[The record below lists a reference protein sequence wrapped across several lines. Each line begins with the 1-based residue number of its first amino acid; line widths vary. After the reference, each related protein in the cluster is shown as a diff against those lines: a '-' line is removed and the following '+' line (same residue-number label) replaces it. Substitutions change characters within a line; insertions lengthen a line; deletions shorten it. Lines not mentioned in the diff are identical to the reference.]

1 MPSFFKGFLQNPKRV
16 GAIRESSRFLV
27 DKIMKHVEMRE
38 NECVVELGAGLGVVT
53 ERLAKLLPEGAKL
66 LTFELNP
73 DFVVELKKRFTN
85 PNVVLIQ
92 DQAQNL
98 AKHLKENGYEKAD
111 IVVSIVPLKHVQAPE
126 ILATVKECL
135 KEGGKY
141 IQVSLVGKEMLA
153 EQFTYLKEEWTF
165 LNIPP
170 EKVHVCINTPPSET
184 K

>member
-16 GAIRESSRFLV
+16 GAIMESSRFLV
-27 DKIMKHVEMRE
+27 DKIMKHVELRE
-38 NECVVELGAGLGVVT
+38 NDCVVELGAGLGVVT
-53 ERLAKLLPEGAKL
+53 ERLVKILPEGAKL

-73 DFVVELKKRFTN
+73 EFVAELKERFKD
-85 PNVVLIQ
+85 PNVAVIQ
-92 DQAQNL
+92 DKAQNL
-98 AKHLKENGYEKAD
+98 GKHLQEHGYEKAD

-126 ILATVKECL
+126 ILSTVKDCL

-153 EQFTYLKEEWTF
+153 DKFTYLHEEWTF

-170 EKVHVCINTPPSET
+170 EKVHVCVNRPPSET
-184 K
+184 G